1 MSINPLK
8 KIFLAS
14 ALTLSCAFN
23 AAAQS
28 PADHP
33 FASGQVHFDTFSLS
47 GDTVYKNVDK
57 NGVLVSIE
65 RYTDG
70 NLNDGPNGE
79 PGYQEFN
86 RDGKVIVA
94 EHYKDGILGDAVG
107 GEPAVQNFND
117 DGVLIHEEHYKN
129 NERHDGKNGEPAY
142 QDFDD
147 NGTLVL
153 AMRYRKGVLT
163 AILSEAEMK
172 AYQAQKN
179 ASSKTARTSAP
190 APEKPKH
197 HCFFKRIFHRH

>member
-1 MSINPLK
+1 MSFKPLK
-8 KIFLAS
+8 KTILAA
-14 ALTLSCAFN
+14 ALALSCVFN
-23 AAAQS
+23 TEAQVPSRGFAAGQTHHNA
-28 PADHP
+28 PALP
-33 FASGQVHFDTFSLS
+33 
-47 GDTVYKNVDK
+47 GDTVCRNVDK

-65 RYTDG
+65 RYTNG

-94 EHYKDGILGDAVG
+94 EHYADGILGDAVG
-107 GEPAVQNFND
+107 GAPAVRNFND

-142 QDFDD
+142 QDFNDS
-147 NGTLVL
+147 GTLIL

-172 AYQAQKN
+172 AYQAQKKN
-179 ASSKTARTSAP
+179 SSETAVTPAP
-190 APEKPKH
+190 APEKPPH
-197 HCFFKRIFHRH
+197 HCFFRRIFHRH